1 MRSLKERIGSV
12 TEDPIKLRRAFTVG
26 WIISYLM
33 LILGF
38 ILMVWVFFNES
49 Q

>member
-1 MRSLKERIGSV
+1 VRSLKERVGSV
-12 TEDPIKLRRAFTVG
+12 TEDPIKLRRAFTAG

-38 ILMVWVFFNES
+38 FLMIWVFLSES
-49 Q
+49 